1 MLANHDR
8 VNTVQQL
15 LKVIFGVV
23 PIVAGADKFFNL
35 LTNWA
40 QYINPQIE
48 PLLPFGPTSFMHIAG
63 VIEIA
68 AGLIVLSRFTTVGAY
83 VVSAWLA
90 IIAVSLIAS
99 GNYLDVAVRDLVMSA
114 AAYSL
119 AALSQV
125 RQEQSAPKYEHSN
138 ARTLTA

>member
-1 MLANHDR
+1 MLANDR
-8 VNTVQQL
+8 VQTVQKL

-48 PLLPFGPTSFMHIAG
+48 SFLPFSPMTFMHIAG

-90 IIAVSLIAS
+90 VIAVSLIAS

-114 AAYSL
+114 TAYSL
-119 AALSQV
+119 AVLSQV
-125 RQEQSAPKYEHSN
+125 RQEQSVTKYENSSP
-138 ARTLTA
+138 RTLAA